1 MNGGDIVFQL
11 IMLIMLGTLVV
22 ATIYVARS
30 IIKGKQ
36 KRSHEEAR
44 LSSIE
49 GKLDDVIAVIDK
61 KKPE

>member
-1 MNGGDIVFQL
+1 MIGGDIVFQL
-11 IMLIMLGTLVV
+11 IMLIVLGTLVV
-22 ATIYVARS
+22 AAVLVVRS

-36 KRSHEEAR
+36 KRSYEEER

-49 GKLDDVIAVIDK
+49 DKLNDVIAVIDK

>member
-1 MNGGDIVFQL
+1 MVGGDIVFQL

-30 IIKGKQ
+30 IIKAKQ

-49 GKLDDVIAVIDK
+49 DKLDDVIAVIEK

>member
-1 MNGGDIVFQL
+1 MIGGDIVFQL

-22 ATIYVARS
+22 AAVLVVRS

-36 KRSHEEAR
+36 KRSHEEER

-49 GKLDDVIAVIDK
+49 DKLNDVIAVIDK

>member
-1 MNGGDIVFQL
+1 MIGGDIVFQL

-22 ATIYVARS
+22 AAVLVVRS

-36 KRSHEEAR
+36 KRSYEEER

-49 GKLDDVIAVIDK
+49 DKLNDVIAVIDK

>member
-1 MNGGDIVFQL
+1 MIGGDIVFQL

-49 GKLDDVIAVIDK
+49 DKLDDVIAVIEK

>member
-1 MNGGDIVFQL
+1 
-11 IMLIMLGTLVV
+11 MLIMLGTLVV

-49 GKLDDVIAVIDK
+49 GKLDDMIAVIEK

>member
-49 GKLDDVIAVIDK
+49 DKLDDVIAVIDK

>member
-1 MNGGDIVFQL
+1 MVGGDIVFQL

-49 GKLDDVIAVIDK
+49 DKLDDVIAVIEK

>member
-1 MNGGDIVFQL
+1 MNGGDFVFQL

-49 GKLDDVIAVIDK
+49 DKLDDVIAVIEK